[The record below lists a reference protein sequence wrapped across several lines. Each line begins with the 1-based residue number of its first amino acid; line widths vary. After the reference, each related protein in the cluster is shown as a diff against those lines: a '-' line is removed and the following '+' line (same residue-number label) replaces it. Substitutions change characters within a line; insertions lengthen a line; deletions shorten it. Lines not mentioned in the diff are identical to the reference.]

1 MFLPSF
7 STGDSYIFVKYMV
20 CDHLHGKDPGG
31 FHHQVARRTT
41 GKIYRNQSNGTWN
54 DPPLAEAMC
63 DAGIEGM

>member
-31 FHHQVARRTT
+31 FHHRVVRRIT
-41 GKIYRNQSNGTWN
+41 GKNPWRLVNGICN
-54 DPPLAEAMC
+54 YSLLEEAMQE
-63 DAGIEGM
+63 AGLE